1 MSAALATPA
10 TADSPN
16 WTLDLH
22 GTDANVAV
30 DHGTLRLADPKA
42 PALASPTALGSL
54 ITAPHRLDRLATG
67 LVATL
72 NADIPAG
79 AAVRID
85 VRGVGGTGRW
95 GEWTPAG
102 AALPGPARVVQA
114 RVTLIAAPDGASP
127 RVRAVSLRPMDSG
140 VTPRTSGTASTYR
153 VFATR
158 EGLVGGTTANGHVIV
173 SRDHF
178 VALPSGRGLSPK
190 DGGSYTVR
198 VCATSGRCEWAPVWD
213 VGPWNTHDD
222 YWNPAAIREDWK
234 DVTQG
239 EPESQAAYSNGY
251 NGGKDGFGRTVSNP
265 AGIDLADG
273 TFWDGLQ
280 LTDNAWVNVTY
291 LWTGA
296 AGVTGTIDTAL
307 NVRSG
312 PHGTATA
319 VGLADEDA
327 QVPIVCQTTGDSVSG
342 SVKKTNLWDELAT
355 GYYVSDAYVDT
366 GSTKQ
371 VAPNC

>member
-1 MSAALATPA
+1 M
-10 TADSPN
+10 
-16 WTLDLH
+16 DLH
-22 GTDANVAV
+22 GTDANVATS
-30 DHGTLRLADPKA
+30 HGGLALADPKA
-42 PALASPTALGSL
+42 HALASPTAFGSL
-54 ITAPHRLDRLATG
+54 ITAPHRLDRLATE
-67 LVATL
+67 LVATID
-72 NADIPAG
+72 ADIPAG
-79 AAVRID
+79 AAVRVD
-85 VRGVGGTGRW
+85 VRGQNGSGRW

-102 AALPGPARVVQA
+102 TALPAPARVVEA
-114 RVTLIAAPDGASP
+114 RITLTAGPDDAGP
-127 RVRAVSLRPMDSG
+127 RVRAVSLRPRDSA
-140 VTPRTSGTASTYR
+140 VTPRASGTAATYR

-178 VALPSGRGLSPK
+178 VALPSARGLSPK
-190 DGGSYTVR
+190 GSGSYTVR

-222 YWNPAAIREDWK
+222 YWNPAATREGWK
-234 DVTQG
+234 DVAQG
-239 EPESQAAYSNGY
+239 EPESQAAYSDGY

-273 TFWDGLQ
+273 TFWDGLA
-280 LTDNAWVNVTY
+280 LTDNGWVNVTY
-291 LWTGA
+291 LWTAPA
-296 AGVTGTIDTAL
+296 ATTGVIDTPL
-307 NVRSG
+307 NVRNG

-366 GSTKQ
+366 GSSKQ